1 MFEIIEKDDEVGTI
15 IKVFGVGGAGGN
27 AIEHMICEGVSGA
40 ESTAPNTDPQ
50 ALSRNAAA
58 SKLSLGKTGLG
69 AGAKPEK
76 GQEAAQAHRDEIRA
90 SLEGAHM
97 AFITAGMGGG
107 TGTGAAP
114 VVAEIAREMGIL
126 TVGVVTKPFT
136 FEGGKRMKAAEAG
149 IAEFS
154 KHVDSLIVILNDKLQ
169 DVMGDDAGVDEC
181 FKAADDVLKNAVGG
195 IAEIITYP
203 GLVNVDFEDVR
214 TVMGE
219 MGRAMMGSAAAAGV
233 DRARIAAE
241 QAVASPLLEGVNLS
255 GAKGVLVNI
264 TAAKGALKMKEVN
277 EVMNTVKAFAAED
290 AHIIFGAVYDELMGD
305 SLRVTVVATG
315 LGQVASAH
323 ARKPEVYSQ
332 PVLVQATG
340 THDAVAF
347 GSTPD
352 YSHLDVPAVLRGRG
366 QRAGSNVTV
375 EALANSGVDRF
386 DIPAFLRKQAD

>member
-1 MFEIIEKDDEVGTI
+1 MFEIIEKEESGTI

-27 AIEHMICEGVSGA
+27 AIEHMIREGVNGVEFIA
-40 ESTAPNTDPQ
+40 ANTDAQ
-50 ALSRNAAA
+50 ALGRNAAS

-69 AGAKPEK
+69 AGAKPEA
-76 GQEAAQAHRDEIRA
+76 GQAAAEAHKDEIRA
-90 SLEGAHM
+90 SLQGAHM

-126 TVGVVTKPFT
+126 TVGVVTKPFS
-136 FEGGKRMKAAEAG
+136 FEGNKRMKAAEAG

-154 KHVDSLIVILNDKLQ
+154 KHVDSLIVILNDKLME
-169 DVMGDDAGVDEC
+169 VMGDDADVDDC

-195 IAEIITYP
+195 IAEIITFP
-203 GLVNVDFEDVR
+203 GMVNVDFEDVR

-219 MGRAMMGSAAAAGV
+219 MGRAMMGSAAASGV

-255 GAKGVLVNI
+255 GARGVLVNI
-264 TAAKGALKMKEVN
+264 TAAKGKLKMKEVN

-290 AHIIFGAVYDELMGD
+290 AHIIFGAVYDELMD
-305 SLRVTVVATG
+305 DALRVTVVATG
-315 LGQVASAH
+315 LGLVAQATG
-323 ARKPEVYSQ
+323 RKPMLEAV
-332 PVLVQATG
+332 PIMAQATG
-340 THDAVAF
+340 THDAVAY
-347 GSTPD
+347 GATPD
-352 YSHLDVPAVLRGRG
+352 YAHLDVPAVLRGRG

-375 EALANSGVDRF
+375 EALANSGVDRY